1 MTKTK
6 SVNAAALLLPVVLL
20 LAIVWSTALSVRQQY
35 ESELDAE
42 YESLAN
48 SMYAVRNLISFE
60 DSLQDSYSSFD
71 LREAVLFTDVAK
83 LYFDYNGVSA
93 QTLSDYAYAM
103 KDCAIY
109 YFLNDGSGVVA
120 SDNAGEFPL
129 EKSQMRMLKTIG
141 SLQTDDYDYTAVRV
155 GDGWLYIQWE
165 DAKSLY
171 NADFQKILET
181 CPSKLCVIENATGVV
196 LVSSSETPYDFMDE
210 SRIAFDEK
218 RDAHKVDGIE
228 AGYFNGGSMFSGVY
242 FERIRLL
249 NRYSVFA
256 YVSLRSVLADAM
268 RKIAPEFGLMLL
280 CFLFIWFCA
289 QKMRTQGA
297 EIKDPKQCL
306 RVGKRRYVNLSVMRH
321 TASLLLLGILL
332 TSLISA
338 YLPLLTN
345 YTDHNGRMEKNLG
358 SFVNEMQLSDE
369 EWAKMEEIFRDLV
382 TDRVSTIADFMDM
395 MGDDFQP
402 EELDDLT
409 RCLDLVSA
417 VVYDENGVAV
427 MSTEGYTGYT
437 LSQNPDD
444 DEYILWNLLN
454 HADVSLMREF
464 SDKSGFF
471 AAVRRTD
478 APGLICATLTDNALR
493 DIKEQT
499 DASAALLRVNTDT
512 YAKIYVSAAEPD
524 TMLWATASV
533 AKVRAMPNSLPENA
547 LLSRYFGT
555 QTINGSPYYLNT
567 MTDDE
572 HIIISA
578 ERNEVFT
585 ETEKSILAWIIPES
599 LLISLAILYASCLYR
614 YEGEWLEE
622 EKTKKKFF
630 ARLFSSEKEESTAHG
645 RELDAALKR
654 MCAQLLWLLFSTLVI
669 LYFAD
674 MLLSDHPIASYVF
687 SHQWEREVGIFS
699 VTTILLT
706 IAFAVLGIT
715 VMKAALKAVSSKM
728 DSRAETF
735 GNLVTNIVQF
745 AVAVFVVIYS
755 LYQVGVNTSV
765 ILTSA
770 GVLSLIIG
778 YGSQSIVSD
787 LISGIFLI
795 MEDQIRIGEVIDIDN
810 FLGTVTHIG
819 LRTTTAEYFNRKKII
834 NNSKMVGFYNLSRDT
849 SAAHWTIGLPVEQDL
864 ETAKALILN
873 NSDRFYEAL
882 GDRLTKGPIYVGVDK
897 VFSDYFGYHYLL
909 HFLSVCDVNYWVP
922 VRTRS
927 FETAYK
933 ILVENGI
940 KPTGGALLNT

>member
-1 MTKTK
+1 MTKK
-6 SVNAAALLLPVVLL
+6 KGGSALLLPVILL
-20 LAIVWSTALSVRQQY
+20 MAVVFSTAWSIRQQY

-60 DSLQDSYSSFD
+60 DSLQDSYDSFD
-71 LREAVLFTDVAK
+71 LREAILFTDVAK
-83 LYFDYNGVSA
+83 LYFDYNGISV

-109 YFLNDGSGVVA
+109 YFLNDGSGVVT
-120 SDNAGEFPL
+120 SDNAVEFPL
-129 EKSQMRMLKTIG
+129 EKSQMRMLKTMG

-155 GDGWLYIQWE
+155 GGGWLYIQWE
-165 DAKSLY
+165 DAESLY
-171 NADFQKILET
+171 TVDFQKILDT
-181 CPSKLCVIENATGVV
+181 CPSELCVIENATGEV
-196 LVSSSETPYDFMDE
+196 LLSSSGTPYDFLDE
-210 SRIAFDEK
+210 GRIVFDEE
-218 RDAHKVDGIE
+218 RDAHKADGIQ
-228 AGYFNGGSMFSGVY
+228 AGYFDGGSLLSGVY

-280 CFLFIWFCA
+280 CFLFIWSCTR
-289 QKMRTQGA
+289 KLRTQGA
-297 EIKDPKQCL
+297 GIKDQKECL
-306 RVGKRRYVNLSVMRH
+306 RLGKRRYVNLPVMRH
-321 TASLLLLGILL
+321 VAPLLLVGILL
-332 TSLISA
+332 TTLISA
-338 YLPLLTN
+338 YLPLLNN
-345 YTDHNGRMEKNLG
+345 YTDHNAKMEKNLG
-358 SFVNEMQLSDE
+358 SFVSEMQLSDE

-395 MGDDFQP
+395 MGGDFQP
-402 EELDDLT
+402 DVLADLT
-409 RCLDLVSA
+409 SSLDLVSA

-427 MSTEGYTGYT
+427 MSTDGYTGYT

-478 APGLICATLTDNALR
+478 EAGLIYVTLTDNSLR
-493 DIKEQT
+493 AIKEQT

-512 YAKIYVSAAEPD
+512 YAKIYVSAEEPD
-524 TMLWATASV
+524 TMLWATASA
-533 AKVRAMPNSLPENA
+533 AKVRSMPNSLPENA
-547 LLSRYFGT
+547 MLSRYSGT
-555 QTINGSPYYLNT
+555 QTINGASYYLNT
-567 MTDDE
+567 MTDDD
-572 HIIISA
+572 HIIISV

-585 ETEKSILAWIIPES
+585 EPVKGILAWIIPEI

-614 YEGEWLEE
+614 YEGEWLEGE
-622 EKTKKKFF
+622 ETKTKFL
-630 ARLFSSEKEESTAHG
+630 ARLFSSEKEEATAQG
-645 RELDAALKR
+645 RELDAALKQ
-654 MCAQLLWLLFSTLVI
+654 MCAQLIWLLFSALVI

-674 MLLSDHPIASYVF
+674 MLFTEHPIASYVF

-706 IAFAVLGIT
+706 GSFAVLGIT
-715 VMKAALKAVSSKM
+715 ALKAVLKAVSAKM
-728 DSRAETF
+728 DSRTETF
-735 GNLVTNIVQF
+735 GNLITSIVQF
-745 AVAVFVVIYS
+745 AVTVAVVIYS
-755 LYQVGVNTSV
+755 LYQVGVDTSV

-795 MEDQIRIGEVIDIDN
+795 MEDQIRIGEVIEIDN

-849 SAAHWTIGLPVEQDL
+849 SAAHWTIGLSVDQDL
-864 ETAKALILN
+864 EEAKALILN

-909 HFLSVCDVNYWVP
+909 HFLSVCDVKYWVP